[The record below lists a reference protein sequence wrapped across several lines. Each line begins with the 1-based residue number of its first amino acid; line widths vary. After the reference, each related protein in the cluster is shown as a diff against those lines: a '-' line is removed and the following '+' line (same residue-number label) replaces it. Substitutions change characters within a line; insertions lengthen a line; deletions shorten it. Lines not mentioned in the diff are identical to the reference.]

1 MKKQLILIMSLILLV
16 GITAGTLIFVSRMED
31 NKAAEEAR
39 IEQEKV
45 LFTISSNDVEKIELK
60 TPDGEYTAVLD
71 ESGKWTLEN
80 QVDFEINTYYLNSL
94 TSQLSTLNALEI
106 ICPIAEADIA
116 QYGLDNPSVIT
127 FYADGEPHTLNI
139 GKLAATKEFYYVTV
153 EGRDSVFSLSADYA
167 DYLNLSKNSLKSI
180 YIMRNSDSPVESVSL
195 EAHGETVYSLS
206 MNSDGIW
213 SMSEPVKIDD
223 RINTSGVNALLT
235 EIRQMIID
243 KFGDENVTE
252 DRYAELGFDKPE
264 YTFTFT
270 QENGEI
276 TTLLAQDYD
285 VNDVTFVA
293 LLCKE
298 TGQAFY
304 MESSYT
310 GFLQDSPAQFILET
324 VYQKNINDIKS
335 LDIEWSERENVELTM
350 DTENEEYTLNG
361 KSLESGGTD
370 AVKALEEF
378 YDKLQAV
385 SYENFII
392 EEPSDAEP
400 EIKLSYITK
409 ENDKVTV
416 EFRRTGDDYAVY
428 VDGEYSYFT
437 VSKKN
442 FTARE
447 GIYDY
452 FDRFIDDAG
461 V

>member
-16 GITAGTLIFVSRMED
+16 GITAGVLIFVSKMEND
-31 NKAAEEAR
+31 KAAEEAR

-45 LFTISSNDVEKIELK
+45 LFTIPSNDVEKIELK
-60 TPDGEYTAVLD
+60 TKDGDYTAVPD

-80 QVDFEINTYYLNSL
+80 EVDFEINTYYLNSL
-94 TSQLSTLNALEI
+94 TSQLSTLSALDI
-106 ICPIAEADIA
+106 ICPLEGADLA
-116 QYGLDNPSVIT
+116 KYGLDNPNVIT
-127 FYADGEPHTLNI
+127 FYADGTPYTLNA
-139 GKLAATKEFYYVTV
+139 GKLAATEEFYYVTV
-153 EGRDSVFSLSADYA
+153 EGRDSIFSLSADYA

-180 YIMRNSDSPVESVSL
+180 YIMRNSDSPVNTVSL
-195 EAHGETVYSLS
+195 EAHGETVYSLE
-206 MNSDGIW
+206 MDDEGIW
-213 SMSEPVKIDD
+213 SMSKPVKIDE
-223 RINTSGVNALLT
+223 RIDTSGVNALLT
-235 EIRQMIID
+235 EIRQMIVD

-252 DRYAELGFDKPE
+252 DRYAELGFDSPE

-270 QENGEI
+270 QENGET

-285 VNDVTFVA
+285 ADDVTFVS

-310 GFLQDSPAQFILET
+310 GFLQDSPAQFILDA
-324 VYQKNINDIKS
+324 VYQKNINDMKS
-335 LDIEWSERENVELTM
+335 LEIEWTERDGASITM
-350 DTENEEYTLNG
+350 DAENEDYTLNG
-361 KSLESGGTD
+361 ESLEASGAEG
-370 AVKALEEF
+370 VSALEDF

-385 SYENFII
+385 KYENFIV

-400 EIKLSYITK
+400 QIKLSYVTK

-416 EFRRTGDDYAVY
+416 EFRRTGSDYAVY
-428 VDGEYSYFT
+428 IDGEYSYFT
-437 VSKKN
+437 VSEKN

-452 FDRFIDDAG
+452 FDRFIDAVG